1 MSDAIEHI
9 DVDHE
14 DFESAPKALREHV
27 KNLQAA
33 LKERDKIVSDFRSR
47 ETERALSDVLT
58 GFKNPGRVQRDLL
71 ADKVDPLDTE
81 AVNKWLEDNAG
92 DYARGEGAAAEAPA
106 EQASPDATL
115 AAQYARLQPTGI
127 RKPSDNQKAE
137 AIASLPDDLTA
148 AQVEQRLREL
158 GA

>member
-33 LKERDKIVSDFRSR
+33 LKERDKIVSDFRTR
-47 ETERALSDVLT
+47 ETERALADVLT
-58 GFKNPGRVQRDLL
+58 GFKNPARVQRDLL

-81 AVNKWLEDNAG
+81 AVNKWLEANAD
-92 DYARGEGAAAEAPA
+92 DYARGDGAPATDPA

-115 AAQYARLQPTGI
+115 AAQYARLQPTAL
-127 RKPSDNQKAE
+127 RKPSDNTLADT
-137 AIASLPDDLTA
+137 IASLPDDLTP
-148 AQVEQRLREL
+148 AQMEQRLREI

>member
-14 DFESAPKALREHV
+14 DYEATPKALRDHV
-27 KNLQAA
+27 KTLQAA

-81 AVNKWLEDNAG
+81 AVNKWLEANAG
-92 DYARGEGAAAEAPA
+92 DYAQGEGADAEASA
-106 EQASPDATL
+106 GQASPDATL
-115 AAQYARLQPTGI
+115 AAQYARLQPTAL
-127 RKPSDNQKAE
+127 RRPSDSQLAD
-137 AIASLPDDLTA
+137 AINSLPDDLTA